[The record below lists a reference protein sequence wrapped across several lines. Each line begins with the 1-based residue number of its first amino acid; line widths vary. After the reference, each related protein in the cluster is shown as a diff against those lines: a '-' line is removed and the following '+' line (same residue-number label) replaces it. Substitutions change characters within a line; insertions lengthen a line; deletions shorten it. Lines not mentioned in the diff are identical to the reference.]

1 MSIDGPKFY
10 YVEYG
15 VTTNLNTGPVHHVL
29 DPKTG
34 QMVPTTRQRLQRYRR
49 VPNPRRHG
57 KYGNDRAFR
66 RPSDPYVPLSEAAL
80 KYTGI
85 SPRG

>member
-1 MSIDGPKFY
+1 MSINGPRFF

-34 QMVPTTRQRLQRYRR
+34 EMVPSTRARFQRYRR

-57 KYGNDRAFR
+57 KYGNEPRLR
-66 RPSDPYVPLSEAAL
+66 RPHD
-80 KYTGI
+80 G
-85 SPRG
+85 

>member
-1 MSIDGPKFY
+1 MSENGLKYF

-34 QMVPTTRQRLQRYRR
+34 ELVPSTRARLQRYRR

-57 KYGNDRAFR
+57 KYGHER
-66 RPSDPYVPLSEAAL
+66 RL
-80 KYTGI
+80 KRPGDD
-85 SPRG
+85 G